1 MKALVIGE
9 SCIDKFIYG
18 AANRMAPE
26 APAPVIVPHREVC
39 SPGMAANVAQNLRAL
54 GATVDHLSN
63 PNKIEKTRYVDDKT
77 NHLLLR
83 IDTGDADTQAMHP
96 ITKYYKDLNQ
106 YDVIVISDYCKGF
119 ITEDDIL
126 MISNMHDNVFVDTKK
141 RINECFKNVRCLKI
155 NEHEYESSKDYI
167 DEDSDLKKKTV
178 VTLGK
183 LGCRLNNKI
192 FSVPEVEV
200 KDQVGAG
207 DTFLAGLAYRFTL
220 TKDMPDA
227 IIYANQCATKVVSRR
242 GTVSL

>member
-1 MKALVIGE
+1 MRALVIGE

-18 AANRMAPE
+18 SANRMAPE
-26 APAPVIVPHREVC
+26 APAPVIIPQREVC
-39 SPGMAANVAQNLRAL
+39 SPGMAANVAQNLKSL
-54 GATVDHLSN
+54 GVSVDHLAN
-63 PNKIEKTRYVDDKT
+63 PNKIMKTRYVDDKT

-83 IDTGDADTQAMHP
+83 VDTGDKDTKAMQP
-96 ITKYYKDLNQ
+96 ITKYYSSLKD
-106 YDVIVISDYCKGF
+106 YDVVVISDYCKGF

-126 MISNMHDNVFVDTKK
+126 MISTMHDNVFVDTKK
-141 RINECFKNVRCLKI
+141 RINECFEHIRCLKI
-155 NEHEYESSKDYI
+155 NEYEYELSKDYI
-167 DEDSDLKKKTV
+167 NKSKDLRSKTV

-183 LGCRLNNKI
+183 LGCKLEDRI

-220 TKDMPDA
+220 TNDMSDA
-227 IIYANQCATKVVSRR
+227 IMYANQCASKVVTRR